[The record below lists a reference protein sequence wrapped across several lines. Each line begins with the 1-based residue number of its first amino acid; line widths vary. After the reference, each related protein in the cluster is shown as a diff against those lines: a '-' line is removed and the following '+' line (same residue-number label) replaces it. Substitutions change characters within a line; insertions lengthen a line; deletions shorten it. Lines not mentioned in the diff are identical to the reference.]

1 MSVSRCP
8 AHKPSAPG
16 PWPEPHR
23 RLARAKRTAKP
34 GINPAVSALP
44 SFDPREVP
52 VLAHDHHL
60 PAVPAER
67 LRASALR
74 ARFAAPPVWQP
85 EVVREPKFL
94 DRPPASAAVLVPLVA
109 RAPGLAVLLT
119 QRTAH
124 LPTHAGQIA
133 FPGGKV
139 DADDA
144 SVQAAAL
151 REAHEEVGLAPSHI
165 EVIGELPVYTTGTGF
180 HITPVVALVH
190 PPFALQPNPGEV
202 DAVFEVPLDF
212 LMNPANHRR
221 HAFDWQG
228 RQRQWF
234 SMPYQEPVPSAGGT
248 VERFI
253 WGATAGMLRN
263 LYRFLLAEDHAAE
276 SP

>member
-1 MSVSRCP
+1 M
-8 AHKPSAPG
+8 
-16 PWPEPHR
+16 
-23 RLARAKRTAKP
+23 
-34 GINPAVSALP
+34 
-44 SFDPREVP
+44 
-52 VLAHDHHL
+52 LAHDHHL
-60 PAVPAER
+60 PTVPAER
-67 LRASALR
+67 LQAAALR
-74 ARFAAPPVWQP
+74 ARFAAPPLWQP
-85 EVVREPKFL
+85 EVEREPRFL

-109 RAPGLAVLLT
+109 RASGLAVLLT
-119 QRTAH
+119 QRTVY

-139 DADDA
+139 DASDA

-151 REAHEEVGLAPSHI
+151 REAHEEVGLAPAHV
-165 EVIGELPVYTTGTGF
+165 EVIGELPLYTTGTGF

-202 DAVFEVPLDF
+202 DAVFEVPLAF

-234 SMPYQEPVPSAGGT
+234 SMPYHEPQESREGT

-263 LYRFLLAEDHAAE
+263 LYRFLLADPPATE
-276 SP
+276 ST

>member
-1 MSVSRCP
+1 M
-8 AHKPSAPG
+8 
-16 PWPEPHR
+16 
-23 RLARAKRTAKP
+23 
-34 GINPAVSALP
+34 AVSATL
-44 SFDPREVP
+44 SFDPRQVP
-52 VLAHDHHL
+52 VLAHDHDL
-60 PAVPAER
+60 PSVPAER
-67 LRASALR
+67 LHAQALR

-85 EVVREPKFL
+85 EVVREPRFTE
-94 DRPPASAAVLVPLVA
+94 RPPAQAAVLVALVQRPA
-109 RAPGLAVLLT
+109 GLAVLLT

-139 DADDA
+139 DAQDA
-144 SVQAAAL
+144 SVRHAAL
-151 REAHEEVGLAPSHI
+151 REAHEEVGLHPRHV
-165 EVIGELPVYTTGTGF
+165 EVIGDLPVYTTGTGF
-180 HITPVVALVH
+180 HVTPVVALVA
-190 PPFALQPNPGEV
+190 PPFGLEPNPGEV
-202 DAVFEVPLDF
+202 DAVFEVPLAF

-234 SMPYQEPVPSAGGT
+234 SMPYAEPLADQTGT

-263 LYRFLLAEDHAAE
+263 LYRFLLAEAPALE